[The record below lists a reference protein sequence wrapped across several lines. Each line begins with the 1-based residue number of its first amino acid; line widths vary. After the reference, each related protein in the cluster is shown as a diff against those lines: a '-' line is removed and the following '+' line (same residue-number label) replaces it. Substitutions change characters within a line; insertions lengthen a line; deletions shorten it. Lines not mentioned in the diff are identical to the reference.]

1 MYGTMMTIPDTIC
14 VYIYI
19 YIYIYTHTYIHIY
32 QMLVVARCSED
43 LNGRQAHDLDGR
55 LGVDLDVPGEKME
68 GVII

>member
-1 MYGTMMTIPDTIC
+1 
-14 VYIYI
+14 
-19 YIYIYTHTYIHIY
+19 
-32 QMLVVARCSED
+32 MLVVARCSED